1 MEAMIGRRMQ
11 LLFLQAQMRFCMLS
25 GRGPQVPSPLGS
37 FMPFH
42 KVPTRTILVLG
53 ARSVFQSPHQDRSAT
68 HLVFISLSPLTP
80 LPTVSLCLIGD
91 RLLKVS

>member
-1 MEAMIGRRMQ
+1 MTGKRMR
-11 LLFLQAQMRFCMLS
+11 LLFLQAQMRFRRLS
-25 GRGPQVPSPLGS
+25 GRGPRVPSPTGS

-53 ARSVFQSPHQDRSAT
+53 ARSVFQLPHQDRSAT
-68 HLVFISLSPLTP
+68 HLVFISLSPPTP

-91 RLLKVS
+91 RLLEVS